1 MVGAWLAMGRT
12 ATEIEQTMRGA
23 FTPETVAQMFKL
35 SMGGMSIGFDTHVRM
50 CRETTSECSFA
61 DLQIPLIAMA
71 VDLNTRRP
79 APIIEGPVW
88 QALLAT
94 TALAGMFPPYEHQ
107 GQRLVDGVALEPV
120 PTGAVIDAGADVTIS
135 VNLISSETLPTWPG
149 QPPADEQSQ
158 KKQRAGM
165 LAALLEVM
173 DVTQLEASV
182 RHAQLADVT
191 ITPRFGPGSW
201 RDFDLADLYLAAGR
215 TAAQEQLAALR
226 QLARPQSG

>member
-1 MVGAWLAMGRT
+1 
-12 ATEIEQTMRGA
+12 
-23 FTPETVAQMFKL
+23 
-35 SMGGMSIGFDTHVRM
+35 
-50 CRETTSECSFA
+50 
-61 DLQIPLIAMA
+61 
-71 VDLNTRRP
+71 
-79 APIIEGPVW
+79 
-88 QALLAT
+88 
-94 TALAGMFPPYEHQ
+94 
-107 GQRLVDGVALEPV
+107 LVDGVALEPV

-201 RDFDLADLYLAAGR
+201 RDFDLADLYLAGGR

>member
-1 MVGAWLAMGRT
+1 
-12 ATEIEQTMRGA
+12 MRGA

-50 CRETTSECSFA
+50 CRETTSECTFA
-61 DLQIPLIAMA
+61 DLHIPLIAMA

-79 APIIEGPVW
+79 APIREGPVW
-88 QALLAT
+88 QALLST

-135 VNLISSETLPTWPG
+135 VNLISNETLPTWPG

-226 QLARPQSG
+226 KLARPQSG